1 MIGLGSDKNDFYQ
14 FSGFKKRNIS
24 FNEFLMFRTLLRII
38 VIIRVLVRQS
48 LNSNA
53 LLKNFYQDQSDQD
66 GKGEVDDDVMVILC

>member
-1 MIGLGSDKNDFYQ
+1 MDSGPIKMIFINFLDL
-14 FSGFKKRNIS
+14 KKRNIS

-53 LLKNFYQDQSDQD
+53 LLIFFYHDQSDQD
-66 GKGEVDDDVMVILC
+66 GLGEVDDDVMVILC